1 MAGTVRAEQLQAQL
15 QRGLAALYLV
25 HGDDPL
31 LAMEAVD
38 AIRTTARAQGF
49 SERDVLTVDRYFDWG
64 ALHAAGAGMSLF
76 GDRKIIELRIP
87 TGKPGAPGG
96 EAIVSFC
103 SGLSPDTLAVV
114 TLPRLGKR
122 EQSSAWFSALARI
135 GTTVEIYAI
144 DRARLPEWI
153 SARLARNKQRVD
165 RDTLAFLA
173 DSVEGNLLAAHQ
185 EILKLALLLP
195 EGPLDF
201 EAVRDAVLNVARFDV
216 GKLTEAML
224 AGDRTRL
231 VRMLEGLRAEGEA
244 PPRIVWIVAEEIRA
258 IARVRQGIE
267 AGRPVSDV
275 CRENRVWGEP
285 RVSLV
290 GRAAKRLDRKRLLD
304 ALTHAAGIDRIA
316 KGVAKG
322 DAWDELLQ
330 LGLKLAA

>member
-1 MAGTVRAEQLQAQL
+1 MAGSVKADQLAGHL
-15 QRGLAALYLV
+15 QRGLSPAYLM

-31 LAMEAVD
+31 LSMEAVD
-38 AIRTTARAQGF
+38 AVRAKARSQDF
-49 SERDVLTVDRYFDWG
+49 SEREVLTVDRYFDWG

-87 TGKPGAPGG
+87 TGKPGAQGSEAIAAFCANLSPDNL
-96 EAIVSFC
+96 AIVS
-103 SGLSPDTLAVV
+103 
-114 TLPRLGKR
+114 LPRLAKR
-122 EQSSAWFSALARI
+122 DQSSAWFSALAKA
-135 GTTVEIYAI
+135 GTTVEIYAL
-144 DRARLPEWI
+144 DRGQLPEWI
-153 SARLARNKQRVD
+153 AGRLLRNKQRAD
-165 RDTLAFLA
+165 RETLTFLA

-185 EILKLALLLP
+185 EIQKLALLLP

-201 EAVRDAVLNVARFDV
+201 AAVREAVLNVARFDV

-224 AGDRTRL
+224 AGDRPRL
-231 VRMLEGLRAEGEA
+231 VRMLEGLQAEGEA

-258 IARVRQGIE
+258 IARVQRGLE
-267 AGRPVSDV
+267 SGRNLSDL

-290 GRAAKRLDRKRLLD
+290 GRAAKRLRSSTLRDSL
-304 ALTHAAGIDRIA
+304 AHAARIDRIA

-322 DAWDELLQ
+322 NAWDELLQ